1 MSLSAPRLRQL
12 LAISPRHSL
21 IIMLLALLV
30 GAGWS
35 RAARRT
41 AEEVQGTVVGVAD
54 GDTITVLDS
63 GQQQHK
69 IRFAFID
76 APEKAQPFGQAAK
89 KALSDKVYRQQVRVD
104 ILEQDK
110 YGRSVGRVWLGEQDI
125 NLGQLAEGYAWH
137 YQYYA
142 RKTQGH
148 DDFQRYAVAEQQA
161 REQRLGLWQDENPT
175 PPWNFRRARK
185 SAAVLRDERASA
197 GAEPP
202 QQAAD
207 GER

>member
-1 MSLSAPRLRQL
+1 MKLGGSDLHLKVGLPVMIRHKGEIRQMDMPPLTESEMERLCI
-12 LAISPRHSL
+12 AILDEREKEIFAKDGGVDFAH
-21 IIMLLALLV
+21 
-30 GAGWS
+30 
-35 RAARRT
+35 
-41 AEEVQGTVVGVAD
+41 VVGEGEA
-54 GDTITVLDS
+54 
-63 GQQQHK
+63 
-69 IRFAFID
+69 RFRVNLFKQRGAF
-76 APEKAQPFGQAAK
+76 GM
-89 KALSDKVYRQQVRVD
+89 
-104 ILEQDK
+104 
-110 YGRSVGRVWLGEQDI
+110 VWLGEQDI

-142 RKTQGH
+142 RKTQGR

-207 GER
+207 GGR